1 MEKVLTGVRRFRTFF
16 HVTGKINPG
25 AGILARK
32 SVFTVRIYELLNLLT
47 KERQCM
53 RKEVVLIT
61 GANGEIGH
69 GLVEVLSEMGNI
81 QIVALDVQ
89 PLDPEISHLCH
100 RVIVGDILDNML
112 LGRLV
117 AEYEIRTIYH
127 LASIL
132 STKAE
137 YNPETAHRVN
147 VEGTLNLLRLAVEQ
161 TAWQGRPVKF
171 IYPSSIA
178 AYGIPNVEIKNRA
191 GKIKEDEYLTP
202 TTMYGCNKLYCE
214 HLGRYYARHY
224 RQLAADRGANH
235 IDFRGIRFPGLI
247 SATTIPTGGTSDYAP
262 EMIHHAAQGLPY
274 HCFVRPDSCLPFM
287 VMPDAIKSLLML
299 WAAPRETLSRDVY
312 NVTSFSITAEQI
324 IDLVGRSF
332 PGAAVECKPHPARQ
346 AIVDTWP
353 ADIDDSAAQQDWG
366 WQPDYNIERSFEE
379 YLIPTIQGH
388 YKQGE

>member
-1 MEKVLTGVRRFRTFF
+1 
-16 HVTGKINPG
+16 
-25 AGILARK
+25 
-32 SVFTVRIYELLNLLT
+32 
-47 KERQCM
+47 M

-69 GLVEVLSEMGNI
+69 GLIEVLSGMGNI

-89 PLDPEISHLCH
+89 PLDADIAHLCH
-100 RVIVGDILDNML
+100 RVITGDILDNML

-178 AYGIPNVEIKNRA
+178 AYGLPDVETKIHA
-191 GKIKEDEYLTP
+191 AKIKEDEYLTP

-214 HLGRYYARHY
+214 HLGRYYARYY
-224 RQLAADRGANH
+224 RQLAADKSLNS

-274 HCFVRPDSCLPFM
+274 KCFVRPDSCLPFM

-299 WAAPRETLSRDVY
+299 WAAPRYDLTLPVY
-312 NVTSFSITAEQI
+312 NVTSFSVTAQEI
-324 IDLVGRSF
+324 INMVADAFLGSE
-332 PGAAVECKPHPARQ
+332 VECQPHPARQ

-353 ADIDDSAAQQDWG
+353 ADIDDTAARQDWG
-366 WQPDYNIERSFEE
+366 WEPDYDVRRSFEE
-379 YLIPTIQGH
+379 YLIPTIKSH
-388 YKQGE
+388 YKQAV